1 MVKRWIDANDIKTFT
16 LNNKEKEYEK
26 LMISI
31 PNFDK
36 TEVKKRKKSNRKR
49 K

>member
-16 LNNKEKEYEK
+16 LNNKEKEYLK
-26 LMISI
+26 LMSSI

-36 TEVKKRKKSNRKR
+36 KEKKYMKTKRRRKK
-49 K
+49 

>member
-1 MVKRWIDANDIKTFT
+1 MVKKWIDANNIKTFN
-16 LNNKEKEYEK
+16 LSNKEKEYEK
-26 LMISI
+26 IMISI

-36 TEVKKRKKSNRKR
+36 TEVKKRKKSNKKR

>member
-1 MVKRWIDANDIKTFT
+1 MVKRWIDANNIKTFA

-36 TEVKKRKKSNRKR
+36 TEVKKRKKANKERK
-49 K
+49 